1 MLGLIIGGSGSGKS
15 AIAETL
21 IVSYGASRR
30 YYIATMSASDAESQR
45 RIARHRRMRDGKGFE
60 TLECPTDLA
69 TAVPD
74 AAGDILLEC
83 LSNLVANEMFLAGES
98 REDTVCKVMGGIDAL
113 CRNND
118 HVIIVTNNV
127 FEDGISYPR
136 ETEAYIAC
144 LGELNRRLAEAADL
158 VIEAQAGIP
167 TALKGELPSC
177 LQNQAYVK
185 EKNGMI
191 LIIGGA

>member
-1 MLGLIIGGSGSGKS
+1 MGLIIGDSGSGKS

-83 LSNLVANEMFLAGES
+83 LSNLVANEMFLGRRKPGE
-98 REDTVCKVMGGIDAL
+98 
-113 CRNND
+113 
-118 HVIIVTNNV
+118 
-127 FEDGISYPR
+127 Y
-136 ETEAYIAC
+136 
-144 LGELNRRLAEAADL
+144 DL
-158 VIEAQAGIP
+158 QSHGRD
-167 TALKGELPSC
+167 
-177 LQNQAYVK
+177 
-185 EKNGMI
+185 
-191 LIIGGA
+191 